1 MSLLKKALQNT
12 STARQT
18 ITPDHIELA
27 NAFIAS
33 KIGITAVNV
42 ALGHPK
48 TSIQGYIT
56 VCRALRQ
63 QHQTNNKPTPT
74 EPTPTEPTPTEPTTP
89 NFSDTPTTNQTA
101 TLPPADQNEI
111 KKLLQ

>member
-56 VCRALRQ
+56 VCRALRH

-74 EPTPTEPTPTEPTTP
+74 EPTPTEPTTP
-89 NFSDTPTTNQTA
+89 NFSTTPTTNQTA
-101 TLPPADQNEI
+101 TLPPSDQNEI
-111 KKLLQ
+111 KKLMQ